1 LADWL
6 ANSDDDIDMVQSFS
20 ELDAVRFFEMKKTHI
35 EQDIRQKEK
44 KFILSVDPEQYIESI
59 INTYRY
65 TPLEMPAATDRLIT
79 EEPKPRERIRRT
91 SMTGADKQVP
101 VYHVRITYQFKGTSF
116 LFKLKPMT
124 NYYTEGVTL
133 ELNKK
138 LSTVAYTLKI
148 AGADAQLLERQNK
161 KTYQKAFQILPEVN
175 KLVEAWNEQLPHYVR
190 QVFNEV
196 KSEFEDENVFFKAI
210 NVQINPET
218 EPLFATAPIS
228 KEIVPEPIIEAT
240 SIESSYYLKMDM
252 YNDVLKVLYLAGKG
266 IEKKSRL
273 YHDKDEDGL
282 RDMFVLFLETRYK
295 GVTASG
301 ETFNLNGKTDIIL
314 IDADTNTNLF
324 VAECKIWKGANH
336 FLKAISQLFARYL
349 TTRDWKVALLVFVD
363 RESFTEI
370 LEKMQM
376 TIRTHEYYIRD
387 NGRRAESSFGYIFSL
402 RGDKNKEV
410 YVEVLLFNF
419 PGLKKGEVG

>member
-240 SIESSYYLKMDM
+240 SIE
-252 YNDVLKVLYLAGKG
+252 
-266 IEKKSRL
+266 
-273 YHDKDEDGL
+273 
-282 RDMFVLFLETRYK
+282 
-295 GVTASG
+295 
-301 ETFNLNGKTDIIL
+301 
-314 IDADTNTNLF
+314 
-324 VAECKIWKGANH
+324 
-336 FLKAISQLFARYL
+336 
-349 TTRDWKVALLVFVD
+349 
-363 RESFTEI
+363 
-370 LEKMQM
+370 
-376 TIRTHEYYIRD
+376 
-387 NGRRAESSFGYIFSL
+387 
-402 RGDKNKEV
+402 
-410 YVEVLLFNF
+410 
-419 PGLKKGEVG
+419 